1 MRQLSHAVR
10 MLARTPFVTA
20 VAALSLG
27 LGIGANTAVFSL
39 FQRILMEPLPVEA
52 PEALVNLGA
61 PGPKSGSQS
70 CNNSGGCEEVFSYPM
85 FLDLSRM
92 QDVFTG
98 IAAHCTFSASVGFEG
113 ETLVVDASEVSGSYF
128 GLLGLA
134 PASGRLIAPAD
145 AETPGDAPVVVLS
158 YDYWMTRFGG
168 RQDIVGNT
176 LVVNGRTLTVIGV
189 GPSGFEG
196 TTRGVKI
203 RLFVPITLKGLV
215 EPPFSGFDDRSD
227 YWAYLFARL
236 RPGVS
241 IEAARIGV
249 NLPYA
254 RILTDVELPL
264 QSSSWTDDDRAQF
277 VARQVTVEDGRR
289 GQSSILARAATPLTV
304 LQAVTIVVL
313 LIACANIANL
323 LLVRAAGRTGEI
335 AIRLSLGASRA
346 QVIGQLL
353 VESLVLATIG
363 GIAGLVILG
372 WMVHFITMGLPFGYV
387 DPSVSTIDVGLLAFA
402 AALSGATGVLFGLF
416 PALHATRPDLASA
429 LKGQAGQPSG
439 ARSAARFR
447 SSLVMVQI
455 ALSMGLLTVAGFFA
469 KSLLNISRVDLGV
482 EVDHVV
488 TFRLS
493 PQQNGYTPERTR
505 QFFEEVLDRLAT
517 LPGVTSVAAA
527 RVALIANS
535 SSSTRITVEGV
546 EDDGQRT
553 SPNVN
558 DVSPGYFQTFG
569 VRLLA
574 GRDFTDQDVAG
585 APKVAIVN
593 ETFARRYGIGPNP
606 VGHRLR
612 RGGSESDPFDIEI
625 VGLVADAKYAR
636 VRDDVPPVFFLP
648 FRQNE
653 RIGSLAFYART
664 AGPLDPLAA
673 GIQPLVASLDP
684 NLPVTRLST
693 MPDQIANNVSRDR
706 MLSVLSATFA
716 GLATALA
723 ALGLYGVLAYT
734 VTQRTRE
741 FGLRMALG
749 ASPATLQHLVLR
761 QVVWLTLAGGTV
773 GLGLALA
780 TGHAARAMFFDM
792 TAWDPMVLV
801 LSIVTLVGVALTAG
815 YLPSRRASRV
825 DPMRALR
832 WE

>member
-664 AGPLDPLAA
+664 AGPLDPLVA